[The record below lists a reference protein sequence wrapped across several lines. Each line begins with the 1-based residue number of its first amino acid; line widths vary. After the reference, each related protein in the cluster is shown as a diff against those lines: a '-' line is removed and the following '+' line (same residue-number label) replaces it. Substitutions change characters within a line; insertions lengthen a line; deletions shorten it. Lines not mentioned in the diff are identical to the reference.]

1 MKAAFIY
8 KDDRR
13 MMMYNIMA
21 SERSTASQFRS
32 YNYSYLPCT
41 NKVNQV
47 SYVYGSNRQGANQ
60 ITNHSNYVY
69 DANGSILSSSKLNKT
84 LLMDYDI
91 RSNLVSSIT
100 VNNQYIIDY
109 DYDSSGE
116 RVYSGM
122 GSSSKIYINSI
133 TSNPLT
139 IIDSNDNVTHYI
151 YGPKGIVAKRNESL
165 TYYMLK
171 DHLGSTRVVMNE
183 NNQAISSYD
192 YDAWGNPMNS
202 TVSEMSAYRYTGREY
217 DEETGLH
224 NFRARLY
231 DSTLMRFYQVD
242 PAEQF
247 ASPYV
252 YCGNNP
258 IGYSDPTGLEIEDEN
273 ATQEQADWFIGATRL
288 PFTYENR
295 RYILDPE
302 IDMSTLN
309 PMQRL
314 IAEIALSRTEV
325 VSLRFSP
332 GLEYAGATFGEND
345 TPYPNI
351 VIVGDSYI
359 GSKIKRRSGVNTIS
373 GYIQPESLNL
383 LSDFSMTSRLDL
395 VGHVVGEFYF
405 MGTHPD
411 YRGKSLT
418 DDERDIARDYG
429 HNKVM
434 GFQSRTD
441 AHRME
446 DDRTHIRPM
455 KNKLGTKF
463 WWRSEL
469 KFYDPVLKR
478 YSPVINLDKDAKDE

>member
-1 MKAAFIY
+1 
-8 KDDRR
+8 
-13 MMMYNIMA
+13 
-21 SERSTASQFRS
+21 
-32 YNYSYLPCT
+32 
-41 NKVNQV
+41 
-47 SYVYGSNRQGANQ
+47 
-60 ITNHSNYVY
+60 
-69 DANGSILSSSKLNKT
+69 
-84 LLMDYDI
+84 
-91 RSNLVSSIT
+91 
-100 VNNQYIIDY
+100 
-109 DYDSSGE
+109 
-116 RVYSGM
+116 
-122 GSSSKIYINSI
+122 
-133 TSNPLT
+133 
-139 IIDSNDNVTHYI
+139 
-151 YGPKGIVAKRNESL
+151 
-165 TYYMLK
+165 
-171 DHLGSTRVVMNE
+171 MNE

-202 TVSEMSAYRYTGREY
+202 TVSEESAYRYTGREY

-258 IGYSDPTGLEIEDEN
+258 IGYSDPTGLEIEDVN
-273 ATQEQADWFIGATRL
+273 ATQEQADWFIGATGL

-302 IDMSTLN
+302 IDMSTFN

-332 GLEYAGATFGEND
+332 GIEDAGATYGEND
-345 TPYPNI
+345 ISYPNN

-383 LSDFSMTSRLDL
+383 LSDFSRTSRLDL

-434 GFQSRTD
+434 GFQSNRD
-441 AHRME
+441 AQRME
-446 DDRTHIRPM
+446 DIRSYLEPMTNPSRT
-455 KNKLGTKF
+455 KS
-463 WWRSEL
+463 WVRSSL
-469 KFYDPVLKR
+469 KYYDPITKK
-478 YSPVINLDKDAKDE
+478 YSSTIWLNSKKKF